1 MSSHTDLENQTKRTE
16 KPSAPQDAIQISI
29 TDLEMIEESFES
41 IESAETSNNID
52 KIPSHKKSKE
62 EELKGTIKEIYTA
75 LCEKGYDPARQ
86 IAGYILSED
95 PVYITNWK
103 NARGL
108 IARVNRDELLV
119 EIIKSYLKNLDK

>member
-1 MSSHTDLENQTKRTE
+1 MSSHTDLEHQARRTE
-16 KPSAPQDAIQISI
+16 KPSAAEDAIQISI
-29 TDLEMIEESFES
+29 TDLELIEQT
-41 IESAETSNNID
+41 IETPA
-52 KIPSHKKSKE
+52 PKSPAKE
-62 EELKGTIKEIYTA
+62 DELRATLKEIYNA

-108 IARVNRDELLV
+108 MARVNRD
-119 EIIKSYLKNLDK
+119 

>member
-1 MSSHTDLENQTKRTE
+1 MSSHTDLQHQARRTE
-16 KPSAPQDAIQISI
+16 KPSAVEDVIQISI
-29 TDLEMIEESFES
+29 TDLEMIEQP
-41 IESAETSNNID
+41 IEQPIAE
-52 KIPSHKKSKE
+52 KPSKE
-62 EELKGTIKEIYTA
+62 DEMKETIKEIYTA

-108 IARVNRDELLV
+108 MARVNRDELLV
-119 EIIKSYLKNLDK
+119 EIIKNYLKSLEK

>member
-1 MSSHTDLENQTKRTE
+1 MSSNTDLESQIRRTDK
-16 KPSAPQDAIQISI
+16 KPSIEDAIQISI
-29 TDLEMIEESFES
+29 TDLEAIEQ
-41 IESAETSNNID
+41 TID
-52 KIPSHKKSKE
+52 LPVTPPLSKE
-62 EELKGTIKEIYTA
+62 DELKGTMKEIYIA

-108 IARVNRDELLV
+108 MARVNRDELLV
-119 EIIKSYLKNLDK
+119 EIIKNYLKSLEK

>member
-1 MSSHTDLENQTKRTE
+1 MSSHTDLEHQTPRAE
-16 KPSAPQDAIQISI
+16 KPKRVEDVIQMSI
-29 TDLEMIEESFES
+29 TDLEMIEQM
-41 IESAETSNNID
+41 IEEPTPQ
-52 KIPSHKKSKE
+52 KPSKE
-62 EELKGTIKEIYTA
+62 DELKGTIKEIYTA

-108 IARVNRDELLV
+108 MARVNRDELLV
-119 EIIKSYLKNLDK
+119 EIIKNYLKSLEK

>member
-1 MSSHTDLENQTKRTE
+1 MSPHTELEQKVRRAE
-16 KPSAPQDAIQISI
+16 KPSAVEDVIQISI
-29 TDLEMIEESFES
+29 TDLEMIEQPIEEPIS
-41 IESAETSNNID
+41 IKPSKDDELRETV
-52 KIPSHKKSKE
+52 
-62 EELKGTIKEIYTA
+62 KEIYNA

-108 IARVNRDELLV
+108 MARVNRDELLV
-119 EIIKSYLKNLDK
+119 EIIKTYLKNLEK

>member
-1 MSSHTDLENQTKRTE
+1 MSSHTDLEHQTKRTA
-16 KPSAPQDAIQISI
+16 KPSAVDDVIQMSI
-29 TDLEMIEESFES
+29 TDLEMIEHT
-41 IESAETSNNID
+41 IEQQAPQ
-52 KIPSHKKSKE
+52 KPSKE
-62 EELKGTIKEIYTA
+62 DELRGTIKEIYNA

-108 IARVNRDELLV
+108 MARVNRDELLV
-119 EIIKSYLKNLDK
+119 EIIKNYLKSLEK

>member
-1 MSSHTDLENQTKRTE
+1 MSPHTDLDRQARRTE
-16 KPSAPQDAIQISI
+16 KPSAVEDVIQISI
-29 TDLEMIEESFES
+29 TDLEMIEQP
-41 IESAETSNNID
+41 IEEP
-52 KIPSHKKSKE
+52 IPPQPSKE
-62 EELKGTIKEIYTA
+62 DELRDTIKEIYTA

-108 IARVNRDELLV
+108 MARVNRDELLV
-119 EIIKSYLKNLDK
+119 EIIKNYLKSLEK

>member
-1 MSSHTDLENQTKRTE
+1 MSSKTDIESQARHTE
-16 KPSAPQDAIQISI
+16 KKSSIEDAIQISI
-29 TDLEMIEESFES
+29 TDLEAIEQ
-41 IESAETSNNID
+41 TID
-52 KIPSHKKSKE
+52 LSTPAKPSKE
-62 EELKGTIKEIYTA
+62 EELKATLQEIYTA

-108 IARVNRDELLV
+108 MARVNRDELLV
-119 EIIKSYLKNLDK
+119 EIIQNYLKGLKK

>member
-1 MSSHTDLENQTKRTE
+1 MSPHTDLDRQTRRAE
-16 KPSAPQDAIQISI
+16 KPTAVKDVIQISI
-29 TDLEMIEESFES
+29 TDLEMIEQPINEPTVSKP
-41 IESAETSNNID
+41 T
-52 KIPSHKKSKE
+52 KE
-62 EELKGTIKEIYTA
+62 EELKETVKEIYTA

-108 IARVNRDELLV
+108 MARLNRDELLV
-119 EIIKSYLKNLDK
+119 EIIKTYLKNLEK

>member
-1 MSSHTDLENQTKRTE
+1 MIEQTINPPE
-16 KPSAPQDAIQISI
+16 PQKPSKD
-29 TDLEMIEESFES
+29 D
-41 IESAETSNNID
+41 
-52 KIPSHKKSKE
+52 
-62 EELKGTIKEIYTA
+62 ELRATVKEIYNA

-108 IARVNRDELLV
+108 MARVNRDELLV
-119 EIIKSYLKNLDK
+119 EIIKNYLKSLEK

>member
-1 MSSHTDLENQTKRTE
+1 MSSHTDLESQIRRTE
-16 KPSAPQDAIQISI
+16 NASATEDAIQISI
-29 TDLEMIEESFES
+29 TDLEMIEQ
-41 IESAETSNNID
+41 AID
-52 KIPSHKKSKE
+52 EPMPKKPSKE
-62 EELKGTIKEIYTA
+62 DELKATIKEIYTA

-108 IARVNRDELLV
+108 MARVNRDELLV
-119 EIIKSYLKNLDK
+119 EIIKQYLKNLEK

>member
-1 MSSHTDLENQTKRTE
+1 MSSHTDLESQLRRTE
-16 KPSAPQDAIQISI
+16 KPSAADDVIQISI
-29 TDLEMIEESFES
+29 TDLEMIEQ
-41 IESAETSNNID
+41 TID
-52 KIPSHKKSKE
+52 EPAPKKPSKE
-62 EELKGTIKEIYTA
+62 DELRGTIKEIYTA

-108 IARVNRDELLV
+108 MARVNRDELLV
-119 EIIKSYLKNLDK
+119 EIIKNYLKSLEK